1 MMIGQWATGR
11 VPVLIGRGLRRA
23 AALIL
28 IVSATSAVA
37 AGLISQS
44 LGDLERYLKA
54 ASGLVLQIATG
65 LEGAKFDSLQ
75 PAERETA
82 QRQLQTLSDGLGE
95 IFLSQTSLVHNLDFY
110 VTIAKD
116 PAKTPAERDSFWNA
130 MVLGPAQAVYRS
142 VSEVKQFVTVGER
155 LFGVTLSD
163 ADRLAL
169 GDNLRARGIVLRTF
183 ERMPPPTTPED
194 VLQLEGLTSHYKVLI
209 ENLRV
214 LRLAVDGALRRIKG
228 A

>member
-1 MMIGQWATGR
+1 M
-11 VPVLIGRGLRRA
+11 LIGRKLRGA
-23 AALIL
+23 AVVIL
-28 IVSATSAVA
+28 LASATSAVA
-37 AGLISQS
+37 AGLITQS

-65 LEGAKFDSLQ
+65 LDGAKFDALQ
-75 PAERETA
+75 PEERETA

-116 PAKTPAERDSFWNA
+116 PAKTPAERDSFWTA
-130 MVLGPAQAVYRS
+130 MVLNPAQAVYRS
-142 VSEVKQFVTVGER
+142 VNEVKSFVAVGER
-155 LFGVTLSD
+155 LFSVTLSD

-183 ERMPPPTTPED
+183 DQMPPPTSPED
-194 VLQLEGLTSHYKVLI
+194 VLQLEGLIAHYKVLI
-209 ENLRV
+209 ENLKV
-214 LRLAVDGALRRIKG
+214 LRIAVDGALRRLK
-228 A
+228 AP

>member
-1 MMIGQWATGR
+1 
-11 VPVLIGRGLRRA
+11 VIGRSLQRA
-23 AALIL
+23 A
-28 IVSATSAVA
+28 IVIAMASATSAVA
-37 AGLISQS
+37 AGLIAQS

-65 LEGAKFDSLQ
+65 LESAKFDSLP
-75 PAERETA
+75 PAERDTA

-130 MVLGPAQAVYRS
+130 MVLNPARAVYRS
-142 VSEVKQFVTVGER
+142 VSEVKEFVAVGER
-155 LFGVTLSD
+155 LFSVTLS
-163 ADRLAL
+163 AEDRVAL
-169 GDNLRARGIVLRTF
+169 GDNLRARGMVLRTF
-183 ERMPPPTTPED
+183 ERMPPPNTPED
-194 VLQLEGLTSHYKVLI
+194 VLQLEGLISHYKVLI

-214 LRLAVDGALRRIKG
+214 LRVAVDGALRRLKG